1 MLGYGQGEATL
12 DDGDSAPVET
22 DVEMSMAG
30 IGGRK
35 ALASLMGFNWALKAD
50 AFLVRSESEGRGDLL
65 PAAEGD
71 SSRLRLVLESAKDM
85 RLAGGATLK
94 GTFELGGR
102 VDNGDAGKGA
112 GTDVGGG
119 IAYVDPN
126 LGLNVAARGRLLVA
140 HRASGLQEWG
150 ASLTAKYDPGVAG
163 QGFHASL
170 APTWGKASNGADE
183 LWKDVR
189 TNYADDSGELVDPN
203 MSMKARAGYGLG
215 VFGDRGVLTPFGEL
229 NMRDEKSRVRLG
241 TNLKLSAPR
250 NVVLQFGV
258 YGERDYG
265 AKETEDTNM
274 VFESRVGRN
283 FAAGLGALELS
294 SKVQSGDR
302 EGDFEVGLKARI
314 RF

>member
-1 MLGYGQGEATL
+1 MQ
-12 DDGDSAPVET
+12 
-22 DVEMSMAG
+22 
-30 IGGRK
+30 
-35 ALASLMGFNWALKAD
+35 
-50 AFLVRSESEGRGDLL
+50 
-65 PAAEGD
+65 
-71 SSRLRLVLESAKDM
+71 
-85 RLAGGATLK
+85 LAGGATLK